1 MLRGFLRRVVEKEKL
16 REEKLR
22 EIASRFN
29 MTIVLFGSRAKGK
42 STPASDYDLLVI
54 YDDPAELEELLRE
67 LRGAGIPAD
76 VHAFNLADALNAM
89 PTSTIILDA
98 LEEGVVLK
106 EGISLK
112 PLRERLAA
120 LKSAGYRKEAEGWVL
135 RIGE

>member
-1 MLRGFLRRVVEKEKL
+1 LKRVIE
-16 REEKLR
+16 REKLR

-67 LRGAGIPAD
+67 LRGARIPAD

-106 EGISLK
+106 EGISLRGF
-112 PLRERLAA
+112 RERLAA